1 MNFAFT
7 NKMPMPL
14 RFYPILALFFVLQP
28 TFVVAQNML
37 YQDPQNYIWRVEGSQ
52 LRCFD
57 GYTQRIF
64 STNNSLP
71 NVPIQRLFFDAQ
83 KRLWVFGKNASTLVF
98 LDSLHHV
105 NLVQN
110 AAGLRNFTIN
120 AIWQSNDT
128 LFLRDSSTQLVLFF
142 DAQKNLLQRFYKPLS
157 PPQYAPF
164 LKPIDHVFF
173 DEKSQTI
180 QFKSVV
186 PAFIFNFP
194 IQKAFSIEDKKWLLI
209 TPQNQLILADETGKK
224 NLIQLI
230 TNYLPEFKRQN
241 VTFTCLAA
249 TSDYL
254 LVGHTEGVIFLKKTT
269 DFKQKIKLNAADYN
283 ITNTKEQRL
292 DVAANY
298 VRIGYVY
305 QIKISEN
312 GCFLASQNGL
322 FFLNTKDKILQKLNP
337 NYQDVGAVHDS
348 LAYGN
353 ADFLIFEKTRRI
365 KFSSKITQLTVLPNS
380 SFLFGTTEGGG
391 IFYIQNGEKH
401 FVEDLNDQV
410 FNQLSADIDCIWALS
425 GSQLVKIKSE
435 NGNLTSSRFD
445 LPLPAD
451 AFVKYGNKIHFFG
464 REGGFVL
471 PIDDFKIPQNP
482 PKMRIE
488 GIKIGGLERTLAP
501 EFDNLETSERSL
513 IARFSGIDP
522 LSNGDILYRY
532 RLINLPPRYL
542 TWVLRPDTAQWTY
555 LRSRELVQPLE
566 AGNYQLELAAV
577 NHFGITTPNPLS
589 IRFSV
594 LPPFWERWW
603 FLLLILGALVG
614 MVYGIFKER
623 ENRLKQRNER
633 LQLQKNL
640 VEVELQAL
648 QAQMNTHFV
657 ANALT
662 AIQGFVMR
670 NDKLKAN
677 KYIVDF
683 SELMRLFLDSSRQ
696 KKHPLEK
703 ELTLLERY
711 IALQKL
717 FYSFDYKVVIGEEIY
732 PTEMDVPTA
741 LYQPFIENAIIHGL
755 RHRHTEGGILR
766 LNFERTK
773 ESLTCTIEDNGIGRE
788 QSWKINQENR
798 AFQKFS
804 SQVSTQIIEK
814 RRQTINQATGDNAEK
829 VEIQYT
835 DLKNTD
841 GSAAGTQVRI
851 IIFFETQSVE
861 KSENQ

>member
-1 MNFAFT
+1 
-7 NKMPMPL
+7 MPMPL

-28 TFVVAQNML
+28 TFVVAQNTL

-64 STNNSLP
+64 STNNRLP

-83 KRLWVFGKNASTLVF
+83 KRLWVFGKNATALVF
-98 LDSLHHV
+98 LDSLHRLNV
-105 NLVQN
+105 VQN

-120 AIWQSNDT
+120 AAWQSNDT

-164 LKPIDHVFF
+164 LKPVDHVFF
-173 DEKSQTI
+173 DEKSQTV
-180 QFKSVV
+180 QFKSAE
-186 PAFIFNFP
+186 PTFIFNFP
-194 IQKAFSIEDKKWLLI
+194 IQKAFSIEEKKWLLV

-241 VTFTCLAA
+241 LTFTCLAA
-249 TSDYL
+249 TSDYF

-269 DFKQKIKLNAADYN
+269 DIKQKIKLNAADYN
-283 ITNTKEQRL
+283 ITNTQKQCL
-292 DVAANY
+292 DAAANY
-298 VRIGYVY
+298 ARIGYVY

-312 GCFLASQNGL
+312 GCFVASQNGL
-322 FFLNTKDKILQKLNP
+322 FSLNTKDKILQKLNP
-337 NYQDVGAVHDS
+337 NYEDVAAVHDS

-353 ADFLIFEKTRRI
+353 ANFLIFEKTKSI
-365 KFSSKITQLTVLPNS
+365 KFSSKITQLTLLPN
-380 SFLFGTTEGGG
+380 FPILFGTIEGGG

-410 FNQLSADIDCIWALS
+410 FNQLIAETGCIWALS
-425 GSQLVKIKSE
+425 GSQLVKIEKE
-435 NGNLTSSRFD
+435 NDHFIAHRFD
-445 LPLPAD
+445 LPMSAD
-451 AFVKYGNKIHFFG
+451 AFVKRTQQIYFFG
-464 REGGFVL
+464 KNGGFVL
-471 PIDDFKIPQNP
+471 PIDQFKTPQNTS
-482 PKMRIE
+482 KIQLE
-488 GIKIGGLERTLAP
+488 NIKIGGEERPIAY
-501 EFDNLETSERSL
+501 EFDNLETTDRSF
-513 IARFSGIDP
+513 IARFSAIDP
-522 LSNGDILYRY
+522 LSNGYISFRY

-542 TWVLRPDTAQWTY
+542 TWILRPDTAQWTY

-577 NHFGITTPNPLS
+577 NHFGIATTDPLS
-589 IRFSV
+589 IRFGVS
-594 LPPFWERWW
+594 PPFWERWW

-717 FYSFDYKVVIGEEIY
+717 FYSFDYQVVIGEEIY

-741 LYQPFIENAIIHGL
+741 LYQPFVENAIIHGL
-755 RHRHTEGGILR
+755 RHRHREGGILR

-835 DLKNTD
+835 DLKNAD

-861 KSENQ
+861 EYENQ